1 MVILPM
7 VNQYSR
13 MLQRN
18 LLYTAVTRS
27 QQYLIMCGEAG
38 AFQKSATTI
47 PPKRATFL
55 QEFLTNFDIE
65 KTEETPAIKENKTE
79 PSLDDTVHLDE
90 GKEIQLTIQAIEEG
104 LISPM
109 IGMDDVTPYDFMT
122 RS

>member
-1 MVILPM
+1 
-7 VNQYSR
+7 

-55 QEFLTNFDIE
+55 QEFLMNFNVEKIE
-65 KTEETPAIKENKTE
+65 EVQADNKKETE
-79 PSLDDTVHLDE
+79 SLVVDSGNTIED
-90 GKEIQLTIQAIEEG
+90 KEIQLTIQAIEDG

-109 IGMDDVTPYDFMT
+109 IGMDDLTPYDFMT

>member
-1 MVILPM
+1 MWG
-7 VNQYSR
+7 SR
-13 MLQRN
+13 SISKECN
-18 LLYTAVTRS
+18 YH
-27 QQYLIMCGEAG
+27 
-38 AFQKSATTI
+38 

-79 PSLDDTVHLDE
+79 ASLDDTVHSDE

>member
-1 MVILPM
+1 
-7 VNQYSR
+7 

-38 AFQKSATTI
+38 AFQKSATTV
-47 PPKRATFL
+47 PPKRTTFL
-55 QEFLTNFDIE
+55 QEFLVNFDIE
-65 KTEETPAIKENKTE
+65 KTEEVPAIKEQTNSA
-79 PSLDDTVHLDE
+79 PDE
-90 GKEIQLTIQAIEEG
+90 YNDSIEEKEIQLTIQAIEEG

-109 IGMDDVTPYDFMT
+109 IGMDDLTPYDFMT

>member
-1 MVILPM
+1 M
-7 VNQYSR
+7 
-13 MLQRN
+13 
-18 LLYTAVTRS
+18 
-27 QQYLIMCGEAG
+27 GEAG

-55 QEFLTNFDIE
+55 QEFLMILIFE
-65 KTEETPAIKENKTE
+65 KTEEAPLINEKASDTLVVDSGNIVESKE
-79 PSLDDTVHLDE
+79 L
-90 GKEIQLTIQAIEEG
+90 QLTIQAIEEG

>member
-1 MVILPM
+1 M

-55 QEFLTNFDIE
+55 QKFLMNFDVE
-65 KTEETPAIKENKTE
+65 KTEEAPVVNEKASD
-79 PSLDDTVHLDE
+79 SLVVDSVNIIE
-90 GKEIQLTIQAIEEG
+90 GKELQLTIQAIEED

-109 IGMDDVTPYDFMT
+109 IGMDDLTPYDFMT